1 MAYKKDLGCRGCP
14 RKAVMEVFD
23 HRNESQ
29 GLFCTMHGKLKLRE
43 LARKEA

>member
-29 GLFCTMHGKLKLRE
+29 GLFCTIHGKLKLRE